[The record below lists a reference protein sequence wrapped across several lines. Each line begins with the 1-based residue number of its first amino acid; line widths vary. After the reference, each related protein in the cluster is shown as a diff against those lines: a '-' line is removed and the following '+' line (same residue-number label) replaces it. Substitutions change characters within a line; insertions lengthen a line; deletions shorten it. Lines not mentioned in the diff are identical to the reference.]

1 MDLNLGVQANFST
14 QAIENLSILL
24 KVMYPRMHDD
34 ELPTLEDMLNA
45 FNNFEIIQ
53 NMCEEMEK
61 MRNFQRNLL
70 FY

>member
-1 MDLNLGVQANFST
+1 MDLNLGVQANFAT

-45 FNNFEIIQ
+45 FNNFDIIQ
-53 NMCEEMEK
+53 KCAK
-61 MRNFQRNLL
+61 KWKR
-70 FY
+70 